1 MKTRLNPRPDSSAHR
16 RPIGV
21 LAVKAVGLRHQKQRP
36 KSQLHRFGM
45 AASKHTH
52 AANPK
57 PLSFHQPQ
65 TAHPNTLRKP
75 ISPGVPEV
83 LRSCPFGRGYVQPR
97 NAKNAGE
104 FLKILTMFALLVG
117 VGFLLPRSLRSLR
130 GRVGSKPSGSGSK
143 PSGSDLFSN
152 HWLRAKSVGVE
163 QSQLGSDKFSQTFAI
178 LKTEQTL
185 AKLFTQISQPF
196 F

>member
-65 TAHPNTLRKP
+65 TAHPNTFRKP
-75 ISPGVPEV
+75 IFAGCSRGTKVLPIRPR
-83 LRSCPFGRGYVQPR
+83 LRSTEEC
-97 NAKNAGE
+97 KE
-104 FLKILTMFALLVG
+104 
-117 VGFLLPRSLRSLR
+117 R
-130 GRVGSKPSGSGSK
+130 GRVP
-143 PSGSDLFSN
+143 
-152 HWLRAKSVGVE
+152 
-163 QSQLGSDKFSQTFAI
+163 
-178 LKTEQTL
+178 
-185 AKLFTQISQPF
+185 
-196 F
+196 